1 MHVGGISGSRRLQP
15 LARSCLHDNVAQE
28 PDELLDSH
36 FWDLN
41 VVLRHRII
49 TNSFDESNKGGR
61 QRRYFAQLGVKV
73 RLYSDGRNKMMA
85 MHLL

>member
-1 MHVGGISGSRRLQP
+1 
-15 LARSCLHDNVAQE
+15 
-28 PDELLDSH
+28 
-36 FWDLN
+36 LN